1 VSVSLEEMPDEEEL
15 PEPMTL
21 QLLYNDVT
29 YRRCEQA
36 ISVLRADLVP
46 TRSAEPEPEPEPEPQ
61 P

>member
-1 VSVSLEEMPDEEEL
+1 MSVSLEEMPDEEEL

-36 ISVLRADLVP
+36 ISVLRADLEP
-46 TRSAEPEPEPEPEPQ
+46 TRSAKPAPEP
-61 P
+61 